1 LEQRT
6 VLGVGHE
13 EIKRRDHRVLNRI
26 DLPLE
31 WPPQM
36 QLKLGFSVS
45 WRGDGWANAA
55 QSAFGR

>member
-31 WPPQM
+31 WPPRCNA
-36 QLKLGFSVS
+36 LGIK
-45 WRGDGWANAA
+45 
-55 QSAFGR
+55 